1 MAFSS
6 SASAGPNATIP
17 VITSTN
23 NNNNELVDNK
33 PHVEYFV
40 TAPPPLHQRKTEYP
54 VALPMRTDTIT
65 TPNRMPL
72 APSTNSTTTSNSA
85 ILLELNVQYDH
96 PTIAK
101 DPNVISTDGSQGF
114 CTICRPVVGSSRD
127 NDGENDN
134 SNLIFYRPQ
143 MALHKVLQQG
153 IGTVTNDDQQKV
165 NEQQDGKITT
175 APVTTTG
182 PTPTVATTTNAA
194 VKSSAAATSIT
205 TNNNTANT
213 NDNSTHTRVTVPSH
227 LLPYV
232 TLYGPRK
239 QALWSLTSKDWHTM
253 DFASPQLEKVIT
265 LTTSTSLFS
274 FLWINR
280 KAYQWRLIPATIGK
294 GQQKQYPYDLR
305 CYHDDKLIAEFVDS
319 RFIQWTTEEKEKAGQ
334 QQQEQQKQK
343 FNIMHDI
350 QFTSFL
356 LLSGLLIHEHLSSIL
371 RSLGDGPEAVQL
383 VTDPTFAATAMMD
396 DHDNDYDDD
405 YGSLGSFYT
414 GGNVDGEREFADQG
428 LVDGQTAPRAGWYS
442 SHSGVGGHHAGSI
455 KSIELDPGCMRCFWG
470 YGFWWTWCPC
480 CMPGGW
486 FDRLWINCRLRRR
499 KIMANNNNN
508 TSMSRSRQRRQR
520 GWQQHHPDQY

>member
-1 MAFSS
+1 MTFSS

-17 VITSTN
+17 EVVSTN

-33 PHVEYFV
+33 THAEYFV

-54 VALPMRTDTIT
+54 VAIPMRTDT
-65 TPNRMPL
+65 TPIPNMMPRT
-72 APSTNSTTTSNSA
+72 PSSHSTNSA

-101 DPNVISTDGSQGF
+101 DPNVISTDGSKGF
-114 CTICRPVVGSSRD
+114 CTICRPVVSSSQY
-127 NDGENDN
+127 NDDDKNN

-153 IGTVTNDDQQKV
+153 VEIVSNDEQQKG

-175 APVTTTG
+175 A
-182 PTPTVATTTNAA
+182 TVASATTTVPTATNTT
-194 VKSSAAATSIT
+194 VTSSTTATSIIT
-205 TNNNTANT
+205 NNSATDTNNNT
-213 NDNSTHTRVTVPSH
+213 THTRVTVPSH

-280 KAYQWRLIPATIGK
+280 KAYQWRLIPITTAAAGK

-305 CYHDDKLIAEFVDS
+305 CYQDDKLIAEFVDS
-319 RFIQWTTEEKEKAGQ
+319 RFIQWSTEEKEKPGQ
-334 QQQEQQKQK
+334 QQNQK
-343 FNIMHDI
+343 FNFMHDI

-371 RSLGDGPEAVQL
+371 RSLGGGPEAVQL

-396 DHDNDYDDD
+396 DRDNDYDDD

-499 KIMANNNNN
+499 KILANSSSNI
-508 TSMSRSRQRRQR
+508 SMSRSRQRRQR